1 MKKLLSLPPTLVEHF
16 KNVESRYDNSDWF
29 CTSDPEGHRIGSG
42 GGTVW
47 LLDRWKEK
55 NPMASM
61 TDKKILI
68 HAGGQSRRLPAYATV
83 GKVLTPVPVL
93 RWAVGDPIDQ
103 NLLSLQLPLY
113 EKLMSLTSPTQN
125 TLIASGDVCL
135 RADGELK
142 AVPDADIVCYGIWC
156 DPATASRHGVFLSS
170 HDTPEVLDY
179 MLQKPSIEKLN
190 ELSAT
195 HYYML
200 DIGLWILSDRAVGML
215 SQRAKNTEGEVGFYD
230 LYSQFGCALGKNP
243 SAPDAMLE
251 GLTTAIVP
259 LPGGEFYHFGTTRE
273 LLSSTLALQNKVV
286 DQRLILHRKSKPNP
300 ALFVQNCHIGKRL
313 TSDNENIWIENSHIG
328 QRWTLT
334 QNNVVTGV
342 PVNDWEITLTP
353 GVCLDIAP
361 IDDTKYAVRPYG
373 YDDMMRGMTDDE
385 ATMYLGQPLQQ
396 WLSAR
401 GIKLDDVTD
410 IQEARLFPV
419 VDSVEDMGI
428 VARWMTSE
436 PELEEGRNIW
446 LEAEKISADEICS
459 RTKLARL
466 YAQRTEFL
474 RANIGQLADNYELS
488 VFYQLDLN
496 DTAQKIHQLG
506 LEAPN
511 PLPESASSTERMRNH
526 MLRAAVATHKGLDS
540 KEDEN
545 NAYSLLSQSILA
557 SIDNARC
564 LPTSN
569 VHSDQIVWGRS
580 PVRIDLAGGWSD
592 TPPYSMLRGG
602 NVVNVAVELN
612 GQPPLQVF
620 VKPCNEPH
628 IILRSIDLGAI
639 ETIETYEQLTDYRRI
654 GSPFSIPKAAL
665 ALAGFAPEFCAE
677 RYGTLRRQLEA
688 FGSGIELTLLSAVP
702 AGSGLGTSSILAST
716 ILATLNNFC
725 SLAWDTSAIGNR
737 TLALEQLLTTC
748 GGWQDQYGGMLQGIK
763 LLQTEPGWH
772 QQPRINWLP
781 DSIFTDSMYA
791 PCHILYYTGLTRTA
805 KSILEEIVRKM
816 FLNAGDTLRQLD
828 EMRSHALGMAEA
840 IQRCDFSAYG
850 KLIATTWQQ
859 NQLLDSGT
867 NPAAVQAII
876 DKVSDYLSGCKL
888 PGAGG
893 GGFLYMVAK
902 DPEAAAR
909 VRQILTAN
917 PVNPRARFVDLTVSK
932 TGLQVSRS

>member
-1 MKKLLSLPPTLVEHF
+1 MKKLLSLPPNLVGTF
-16 KNVESRYDNSDWF
+16 KSVENRYNNDDWF
-29 CTSDPEGHRIGSG
+29 CTCDPEGHRIGSG

-47 LLDRWKEK
+47 LLERWKES
-55 NPMASM
+55 NPNLSGPQ
-61 TDKKILI
+61 KKILI

-113 EKLMSLTSPTQN
+113 EKLMSLTSAKQN

-135 RADGELK
+135 RADGDIK
-142 AVPDADIVCYGIWC
+142 SIPNADVVCYGIWC
-156 DPATASRHGVFLSS
+156 DPSTASRHGVFLSS
-170 HDTPEVLDY
+170 HDKPEVLDY
-179 MLQKPSIEKLN
+179 MLQKPSAEQLN
-190 ELSAT
+190 QLAAT

-200 DIGLWILSDRAVGML
+200 DIGLWILSDRAIELL
-215 SQRAKNTEGEVGFYD
+215 SQRAKNSNGEIDYYD
-230 LYSQFGCALGKNP
+230 LYSQFGCALGENP
-243 SAPDAMLE
+243 SSPDSLLA

-313 TSDNENIWIENSHIG
+313 TADNENIWIENSHIG
-328 QRWTLT
+328 PQWLMT

-342 PVNDWEITLTP
+342 PVNDWKITLTP

-361 IDDTKYAVRPYG
+361 IDQDKYAVRPYG
-373 YDDMMRGMTDDE
+373 YDDMMRGMTSDE
-385 ATMYLGQPLQQ
+385 STTYLGTSLSD
-396 WLSAR
+396 WLSIR
-401 GIKLDDVTD
+401 GITLRDDTD
-410 IQEARLFPV
+410 IQEAQLFPI
-419 VDSVEDMGI
+419 VDNVDDMGI

-436 PELEEGRNIW
+436 PELEEGKRIW
-446 LEAEKISADEICS
+446 EEADKISADQICS
-459 RTKLARL
+459 RTTLGRL
-466 YAQRTEFL
+466 YAQRNEFL
-474 RANIGQLADNYELS
+474 RANIGQLADNYEQS
-488 VFYQLDLN
+488 VFYQLDL
-496 DTAQKIHQLG
+496 DDVATKICSLG
-506 LEAPN
+506 LDAPD
-511 PLPESASSTERMRNH
+511 PLPESATTTERMRNH
-526 MLRAAVATHKGLDS
+526 MLRAAVAALRGNDS
-540 KEDEN
+540 KADETS
-545 NAYSLLSQSILA
+545 AYTLLSQSILA

-564 LPTSN
+564 LPSSN
-569 VHSDQIVWGRS
+569 VYSDQIVWGRS

-620 VKPCNEPH
+620 VKPCKEPH
-628 IILRSIDLGAI
+628 IVLRSIDLGAI
-639 ETIETYEQLTDYRRI
+639 ETIETYEQLTDFRRI

-665 ALAGFAPEFCAE
+665 ALAGFAPDFCTE
-677 RYGTLRRQLEA
+677 RFNSLKQQLEA

-702 AGSGLGTSSILAST
+702 AGSGLGTSSILA
-716 ILATLNNFC
+716 ATVLGSLNNFC

-763 LLQTEPGWH
+763 LLQTEAGWH

-781 DSIFTDSMYA
+781 DGIFTDSMYA

-805 KSILEEIVRKM
+805 KNILGEIARRM
-816 FLNAGDTLRQLD
+816 FLNNGQTLRLLD
-828 EMRSHALGMAEA
+828 EMRQHALNMAEA

-850 KLIATTWQQ
+850 KLLDQTWQQ
-859 NQLLDSGT
+859 NQLLDAGT
-867 NPAAVQAII
+867 NPDAVQSII
-876 DKVSDYLSGCKL
+876 DKVSDYLTGCKL

-917 PVNPRARFVDLTVSK
+917 PVNPRARFVDLTISK

>member
-1 MKKLLSLPPTLVEHF
+1 MKKLLSLPPNLVGPF
-16 KNVESRYDNSDWF
+16 KSVESRYNNDDWF
-29 CTSDPEGHRIGSG
+29 CTCDPEGHRIGSG

-47 LLDRWKEK
+47 LLERWKEN
-55 NPMASM
+55 NPAADSGE
-61 TDKKILI
+61 KKILI
-68 HAGGQSRRLPAYATV
+68 HAGGQSRRLPAYAAV

-93 RWAVGDPIDQ
+93 RWAVGNTIDQ

-113 EKLMSLTSPTQN
+113 EKLMALTSASQN

-135 RADGELK
+135 RADGEIK
-142 AVPDADIVCYGIWC
+142 SVPEADVVCYGIWC
-156 DPATASRHGVFLSS
+156 DPSTASRHGVFLSS
-170 HDTPEVLDY
+170 HDSPEVLDY
-179 MLQKPSIEKLN
+179 MLQKPSVEQLN
-190 ELSAT
+190 RLSTT

-200 DIGLWILSDRAVGML
+200 DIGLWILSDRAIDLL
-215 SQRAKNTEGEVGFYD
+215 SRRAKNSNGEIDYYD
-230 LYSQFGCALGKNP
+230 LYSQFGCALGENP
-243 SAPDAMLE
+243 SVPDPLLA

-313 TSDNENIWIENSHIG
+313 TAENENIWIENSHIG
-328 QRWTLT
+328 ARWVMT

-353 GVCLDIAP
+353 DVCLDIAP
-361 IDDTKYAVRPYG
+361 VDADKYAVRPYG
-373 YDDMMRGMTDDE
+373 YDDMMRGMTSD
-385 ATMYLGQPLQQ
+385 ATTTYLGMPLQQ
-396 WLSAR
+396 WLTTRDITLPADS
-401 GIKLDDVTD
+401 D
-410 IQEARLFPV
+410 IQDARLFPLV
-419 VDSVEDMGI
+419 KDVTEMGI
-428 VARWMTSE
+428 AARWMTNE
-436 PELEEGRNIW
+436 PELAEGKRIW

-459 RTKLARL
+459 RISLERL
-466 YAQRTEFL
+466 YAQRTDFL
-474 RANIGQLADNYELS
+474 RTNIGQLADNYEHS
-488 VFYQLDLN
+488 VFYQLDL
-496 DTAQKIHQLG
+496 DDVATKICSLG
-506 LEAPN
+506 LDAPD
-511 PLPESASSTERMRNH
+511 PLPESATTTERMRNH
-526 MLRAAVATHKGLDS
+526 MLRAAVASHRGIDS
-540 KEDEN
+540 AAEESK
-545 NAYSLLSQSILA
+545 AYSLLSQSILA

-564 LPTSN
+564 LPTNN
-569 VHSDQIVWGRS
+569 VYSDQIVWGRS

-620 VKPCNEPH
+620 VKPCKEPH

-639 ETIETYEQLTDYRRI
+639 ETIETYEQLTDYSRI

-665 ALAGFAPEFCAE
+665 ALAGFAPDFCAE
-677 RYGTLRRQLEA
+677 RYASLRQQLET

-716 ILATLNNFC
+716 VLASLNNFC
-725 SLAWDTSAIGNR
+725 SLAWDASAIGNR
-737 TLALEQLLTTC
+737 TLALEQMLTTC
-748 GGWQDQYGGMLQGIK
+748 GGWQDQYGGMLQGVK
-763 LLQTEPGWH
+763 LLQTEAGWH

-781 DSIFTDSMYA
+781 DGIFTDTMHA

-805 KSILEEIVRKM
+805 KNILGDIVSRM
-816 FLNAGDTLRQLD
+816 FLNSGSTLSLLD
-828 EMRSHALGMAEA
+828 EIRIHALQMAEA
-840 IQRCDFSAYG
+840 IQRCDFAAYG
-850 KLIATTWQQ
+850 KLLATTWQQ

-876 DKVSDYLSGCKL
+876 DSVSDYLTGCKL

-902 DPEAAAR
+902 DPEAA
-909 VRQILTAN
+909 VRIRQTLTAN
-917 PVNPRARFVDLTVSK
+917 PVNPRARFVDLTISK